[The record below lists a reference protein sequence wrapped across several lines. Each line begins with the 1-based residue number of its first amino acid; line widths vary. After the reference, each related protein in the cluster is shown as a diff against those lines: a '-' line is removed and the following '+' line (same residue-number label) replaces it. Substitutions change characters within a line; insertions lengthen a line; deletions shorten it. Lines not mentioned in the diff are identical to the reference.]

1 MSVKKFFEFVSIISG
16 LFFLYLLFLGVG
28 GRILVYDAHFAKD
41 LRTIIYIISTVSL
54 YCGLVGLVE
63 LLINGVKKIRRAKRI
78 NQETEYQ
85 KTDVVAER
93 KRLNLFLV
101 IVAVLSP
108 FVAGLGFG
116 CGVLSVFMAEGLI
129 NWWTVCFAALSWFL
143 FFGAG
148 LVGLASAVA
157 LLIINRKQKKSPLVW
172 FALLL
177 LILVNFCV
185 NAPTLVLLFKMF
197 VNNVIR

>member
-148 LVGLASAVA
+148 LVRQEEKGMTEDEMVGGHYQL
-157 LLIINRKQKKSPLVW
+157 
-172 FALLL
+172 
-177 LILVNFCV
+177 
-185 NAPTLVLLFKMF
+185 
-197 VNNVIR
+197 NVHEFG